1 MCVCVCVYVKRRRR
15 RESICAERQRECVKE
30 YIYEKRLRVYFIVR
44 LFVRYVCREIERE
57 RRSVYRNR
65 ESVCKEIERLCIER

>member
-1 MCVCVCVYVKRRRR
+1 MCVCREIERGGVY
-15 RESICAERQRECVKE
+15 AERYRERV

-57 RRSVYRNR
+57 
-65 ESVCKEIERLCIER
+65 CM

>member
-1 MCVCVCVYVKRRRR
+1 MCGEIERM
-15 RESICAERQRECVKE
+15 RERV

-44 LFVRYVCREIERE
+44 LFVRYVCKKIERE

-65 ESVCKEIERLCIER
+65 DRVCV

>member
-1 MCVCVCVYVKRRRR
+1 M
-15 RESICAERQRECVKE
+15 KE

-57 RRSVYRNR
+57 SVCREIESVCREIER
-65 ESVCKEIERLCIER
+65 ESVCVYVER

>member
-1 MCVCVCVYVKRRRR
+1 MYVERERERERVCVCREIERGGVYAERY
-15 RESICAERQRECVKE
+15 RESV

-57 RRSVYRNR
+57 
-65 ESVCKEIERLCIER
+65 CM